1 MTLKAIDS
9 KETSKFFSTEMVC
22 KSTIPASMSVNMHE
36 VTLTFFCSPQLQ
48 ECK

>member
-9 KETSKFFSTEMVC
+9 KETSKFFSTEMV
-22 KSTIPASMSVNMHE
+22 STIPASMSINMHE